1 MFIYIKSITKAQKA
15 MSLLQRHG
23 IRCAVERTTGK
34 AGCGFALR
42 VTDKNAD
49 KAEVCALLSSIGVD
63 CGLSG

>member
-15 MSLLQRHG
+15 LALLQRHG
-23 IRCAVERTTGK
+23 IRCSVERTTGK

-42 VTDKNAD
+42 IKEKNAD